1 MINVGLVFC
10 LEVVVGLTV
19 VGLAVVVEVVL
30 IVVRLAGVGVDVV
43 VVVFGVVVA
52 VEVALVAVGVTF
64 DGLVVGVI
72 FVVMA
77 LDPICFN
84 FECLVVDMKTGD
96 GRSLVD
102 EKEFVE
108 GTIEGRFG
116 AIFLIDITEFATKFS
131 FFISDEFWSI
141 LVSSFVSESSKEGGD
156 GGPGR

>member
-1 MINVGLVFC
+1 M
-10 LEVVVGLTV
+10 
-19 VGLAVVVEVVL
+19 EVVL
-30 IVVRLAGVGVDVV
+30 IVVGLVV
-43 VVVFGVVVA
+43 IGVVVFGVVVVVA
-52 VEVALVAVGVTF
+52 VALVATVEVDLIVVGVMVV
-64 DGLVVGVI
+64 GLVVCGVALIIAVVVGVI
-72 FVVMA
+72 FVVVA

-131 FFISDEFWSI
+131 FFIFDEFRSI
-141 LVSSFVSESSKEGGD
+141 LVSSFVSETSEEGRD